1 MNQIN
6 GVNSSSYASVGQPSL
21 KERCTSQARGICA
34 PWQSASVFRSGNTGK
49 TLGIG
54 DISARREERYRMIP
68 GAVAVFAVLAASFAL
83 ATLDETEPFS
93 AEVGWP
99 LLVLGTLDAQSVP
112 QISAVAGWPN
122 PAFAASGVEIAPV
135 ATIQNGDGF
144 ELAGPWGIAVYESD
158 NRLYAIVVE
167 RIGDAIQIIDITDPA
182 SPAAVATVRNGDGFE
197 LDDPTVVAV
206 YEDGSRSY
214 AILTAHN
221 SNLIQIIDITDPA
234 SPAAVAT
241 VRNGDGIELEGAL
254 GFAVHEDGDSSYA
267 VVAAH
272 FGHAIQIID
281 ITDPASPAAVA
292 TVRNGNGFELD
303 GPGDVAVYESGGRSY
318 AVVAVFD
325 GDVIQIIDITDPA
338 SPAAVATVRNGEDLE
353 LDGPWGIA
361 VYEDDERSY
370 AIVAVRSDSLL
381 QIIDITDPASP
392 AAVATVRN
400 GEELELD
407 GPWGIAV
414 YEDDERSYVIVG
426 ALNSGTVQ
434 IIDITDPA
442 SPAVV
447 ATVRNGEDFGLAG
460 PTGIAVYESGGSS
473 YAAVSA
479 FQGNTVQIVRIDA
492 RILPTVGANLEP
504 DGKEGSG
511 MTGSTPQDSPATEP
525 PNAGG
530 CLIAT
535 AAYGTETAPQ
545 VQALREVRDNV
556 VLDTAAGSAFMQ
568 GFNQIYY
575 SFSPAIADMQRQND
589 AFNAIVRALV
599 MPMLATLSIMSLAD
613 GSSEIGV
620 VGLGLSVLVLNMGLY
635 VGSPTFA
642 GFLIHRYRKHRSDA
656 HPDNQKCTN

>member
-1 MNQIN
+1 M
-6 GVNSSSYASVGQPSL
+6 
-21 KERCTSQARGICA
+21 
-34 PWQSASVFRSGNTGK
+34 
-49 TLGIG
+49 LG
-54 DISARREERYRMIP
+54 
-68 GAVAVFAVLAASFAL
+68 
-83 ATLDETEPFS
+83 
-93 AEVGWP
+93 
-99 LLVLGTLDAQSVP
+99 
-112 QISAVAGWPN
+112 
-122 PAFAASGVEIAPV
+122 
-135 ATIQNGDGF
+135 
-144 ELAGPWGIAVYESD
+144 VYESD
-158 NRLYAIVVE
+158 SRLYAIVVE
-167 RIGDAIQIIDITDPA
+167 RIGDA
-182 SPAAVATVRNGDGFE
+182 V
-197 LDDPTVVAV
+197 
-206 YEDGSRSY
+206 
-214 AILTAHN
+214 
-221 SNLIQIIDITDPA
+221 
-234 SPAAVAT
+234 
-241 VRNGDGIELEGAL
+241 
-254 GFAVHEDGDSSYA
+254 
-267 VVAAH
+267 
-272 FGHAIQIID
+272 
-281 ITDPASPAAVA
+281 
-292 TVRNGNGFELD
+292 
-303 GPGDVAVYESGGRSY
+303 
-318 AVVAVFD
+318 
-325 GDVIQIIDITDPA
+325 QIIDITDPA

-400 GEELELD
+400 GEDLELD

-442 SPAVV
+442 IRNGEDPAAV
-447 ATVRNGEDFGLAG
+447 ATVRNGDGFELAG
-460 PTGIAVYESGGSS
+460 PTGIAVYESGGRS

-511 MTGSTPQDSPATEP
+511 TAGSTPQDSPAAEP

-556 VLDTAAGSAFMQ
+556 VLETAAGSAFMQ

-589 AFNAIVRALV
+589 AFNTIVRALV

>member
-1 MNQIN
+1 M
-6 GVNSSSYASVGQPSL
+6 GFAVHEDGSSSYAIVAAHFGH
-21 KERCTSQARGICA
+21 
-34 PWQSASVFRSGNTGK
+34 
-49 TLGIG
+49 
-54 DISARREERYRMIP
+54 
-68 GAVAVFAVLAASFAL
+68 AV
-83 ATLDETEPFS
+83 
-93 AEVGWP
+93 
-99 LLVLGTLDAQSVP
+99 
-112 QISAVAGWPN
+112 
-122 PAFAASGVEIAPV
+122 
-135 ATIQNGDGF
+135 
-144 ELAGPWGIAVYESD
+144 
-158 NRLYAIVVE
+158 
-167 RIGDAIQIIDITDPA
+167 QIIDITDPA
-182 SPAAVATVRNGDGFE
+182 SPAAVATVRNGD
-197 LDDPTVVAV
+197 
-206 YEDGSRSY
+206 
-214 AILTAHN
+214 
-221 SNLIQIIDITDPA
+221 
-234 SPAAVAT
+234 
-241 VRNGDGIELEGAL
+241 
-254 GFAVHEDGDSSYA
+254 
-267 VVAAH
+267 
-272 FGHAIQIID
+272 
-281 ITDPASPAAVA
+281 
-292 TVRNGNGFELD
+292 GFELD

-325 GDVIQIIDITDPA
+325 GDAVQIIDITDPA
-338 SPAAVATVRNGEDLE
+338 SPAAVATVRNGDGFE
-353 LDGPWGIA
+353 LDGPGDVA
-361 VYEDDERSY
+361 VYESGGRSY
-370 AIVAVRSDSLL
+370 AVVAVFDGDAV

-400 GEELELD
+400 GDGFELD
-407 GPWGIAV
+407 GPGDVAV
-414 YEDDERSYVIVG
+414 YESGGRSYAVVAVFDG
-426 ALNSGTVQ
+426 DAVQ

-442 SPAVV
+442 SPAAV
-447 ATVRNGEDFGLAG
+447 ATVRNGDGFELDG
-460 PTGIAVYESGGSS
+460 PTGIAVYESGGRS

-511 MTGSTPQDSPATEP
+511 TAGSTPQDSPAAEP

-556 VLDTAAGSAFMQ
+556 VLETAAGSAFMQ
-568 GFNQIYY
+568 GFNQVYY

-589 AFNAIVRALV
+589 AFNTIVRALV

>member
-1 MNQIN
+1 M
-6 GVNSSSYASVGQPSL
+6 P
-21 KERCTSQARGICA
+21 
-34 PWQSASVFRSGNTGK
+34 
-49 TLGIG
+49 
-54 DISARREERYRMIP
+54 ARREECYRTIP

-83 ATLDETEPFS
+83 AALDETEPFHV
-93 AEVGWP
+93 EVEWP

-112 QISAVAGWPN
+112 PTSAVAGWPN

-135 ATIQNGDGF
+135 ATVRNGDGF

-158 NRLYAIVVE
+158 SRLYAIVVE
-167 RIGDAIQIIDITDPA
+167 RIGDAVQIIDITDPA

-197 LDDPTVVAV
+197 L
-206 YEDGSRSY
+206 
-214 AILTAHN
+214 
-221 SNLIQIIDITDPA
+221 
-234 SPAAVAT
+234 
-241 VRNGDGIELEGAL
+241 
-254 GFAVHEDGDSSYA
+254 
-267 VVAAH
+267 
-272 FGHAIQIID
+272 
-281 ITDPASPAAVA
+281 
-292 TVRNGNGFELD
+292 
-303 GPGDVAVYESGGRSY
+303 
-318 AVVAVFD
+318 
-325 GDVIQIIDITDPA
+325 
-338 SPAAVATVRNGEDLE
+338 
-353 LDGPWGIA
+353 
-361 VYEDDERSY
+361 
-370 AIVAVRSDSLL
+370 
-381 QIIDITDPASP
+381 
-392 AAVATVRN
+392 
-400 GEELELD
+400 
-407 GPWGIAV
+407 
-414 YEDDERSYVIVG
+414 
-426 ALNSGTVQ
+426 
-434 IIDITDPA
+434 
-442 SPAVV
+442 
-447 ATVRNGEDFGLAG
+447 AG
-460 PTGIAVYESGGSS
+460 PTGIAVYESGGIS

-511 MTGSTPQDSPATEP
+511 TAGSTPQDSPAAEP

-556 VLDTAAGSAFMQ
+556 VLETAAGSAFMQ
-568 GFNQIYY
+568 GFNQVYY

-589 AFNAIVRALV
+589 AFNTIVRALV